1 MKFTHTISP
10 EELEKIERF
19 LTTEMNESEATAF
32 SAELTQNDELQEKT
46 EEVKLLLLG
55 IKEASLENYLF
66 NTATD
71 VRTITDKK
79 KKNVFVLNVKTILV
93 AASIALVVGLFT
105 WFVFQNRG
113 QNKQIYSQ
121 YYSPDPGLA
130 TVMSVV
136 SDYDFEKAMVE
147 YKNGEYDKALRA
159 WNNLLKQKSKNDT
172 LIYFIAAANQAKGN
186 QDIAIENL
194 QQIVLNKES
203 AFYKDACW
211 YLGLAYLKKGETAE
225 AINYIK
231 KSEYPKAEVIIQA
244 INKK

>member
-1 MKFTHTISP
+1 M
-10 EELEKIERF
+10 ECGCER
-19 LTTEMNESEATAF
+19 SEATAF

-105 WFVFQNRG
+105 WFVFQNRD
-113 QNKQIYSQ
+113 Q
-121 YYSPDPGLA
+121 
-130 TVMSVV
+130 
-136 SDYDFEKAMVE
+136 
-147 YKNGEYDKALRA
+147 
-159 WNNLLKQKSKNDT
+159 NDT

>member
-1 MKFTHTISP
+1 MKAKPPLS
-10 EELEKIERF
+10 
-19 LTTEMNESEATAF
+19 
-32 SAELTQNDELQEKT
+32 LQSLRKMMSYRKKPK
-46 EEVKLLLLG
+46 KLLLLG

-105 WFVFQNRG
+105 WFVFQNRD

-136 SDYDFEKAMVE
+136 SRV
-147 YKNGEYDKALRA
+147 
-159 WNNLLKQKSKNDT
+159 
-172 LIYFIAAANQAKGN
+172 
-186 QDIAIENL
+186 
-194 QQIVLNKES
+194 
-203 AFYKDACW
+203 
-211 YLGLAYLKKGETAE
+211 
-225 AINYIK
+225 
-231 KSEYPKAEVIIQA
+231 
-244 INKK
+244 